1 MITTMITNKTEAFLN
16 RIKTK
21 FKDQV
26 NDSYQKKLQNALFHC
41 CLTLTVKKTNNQP
54 NVLNCDLKFTD

>member
-21 FKDQV
+21 LKIKSMTV
-26 NDSYQKKLQNALFHC
+26 TKKKLQNALFHC